1 MGRYTPNGAQP
12 NSLNM
17 FRNNLV
23 LLLPSLVHFVHTA
36 NILCVFPTPAFS
48 HQSVFSAY
56 TDRLAKAGHNVTV
69 ITPLPRR
76 VPHLHE
82 IDCSK
87 SLTVFNEL
95 VKKSSLFKVRGVVAD
110 ESTVTA
116 DNYTP
121 LVDMVVAQFQNKN
134 VTDLIENKAN
144 MFDLVVCEAYL
155 SLNLIF
161 GHLFDAPVIRISSG
175 HGTTENFD
183 TMGAVHNPLVYP
195 SSWRSTFSTNK
206 TQIMEIEH
214 RLAHE
219 WKKLERV
226 QETRLKQVFGG
237 GSGTSLHSLKKRVV
251 LLLVN
256 VHPVMDN
263 NRPVSSNV
271 QYLGGL
277 HLKRAQ
283 SIKDE
288 ELRAFIKNDFVVYV
302 SFGSMLDATTMDHRA
317 LQEFVRVMNALPY
330 KVLWRVGSSVHQ
342 RFSVNGSNI
351 LTREWFPQRALLNS
365 GVVKLFVTQGG
376 LQSIDEA
383 VDGGVPMLCIPMVG
397 DQFLNC
403 ERVWRLG
410 VGEKLDVVQLEQAKM
425 DRMIVSMVANERY
438 NERVDDLKKLVS
450 DTPVNALRKVLWYTD
465 KVLRNGSLMY
475 VFNGNKYWS
484 K

>member
-271 QYLGGL
+271 QYLGG
-277 HLKRAQ
+277 
-283 SIKDE
+283 
-288 ELRAFIKNDFVVYV
+288 
-302 SFGSMLDATTMDHRA
+302 
-317 LQEFVRVMNALPY
+317 
-330 KVLWRVGSSVHQ
+330 
-342 RFSVNGSNI
+342 
-351 LTREWFPQRALLNS
+351 
-365 GVVKLFVTQGG
+365 
-376 LQSIDEA
+376 
-383 VDGGVPMLCIPMVG
+383 CI
-397 DQFLNC
+397 
-403 ERVWRLG
+403 
-410 VGEKLDVVQLEQAKM
+410 
-425 DRMIVSMVANERY
+425 
-438 NERVDDLKKLVS
+438 
-450 DTPVNALRKVLWYTD
+450 
-465 KVLRNGSLMY
+465 
-475 VFNGNKYWS
+475 
-484 K
+484 